1 MTPINA
7 AMTILPET
15 SLIEQRRTRAI
26 EALVV
31 LLFSLEHESGTNT
44 D

>member
-1 MTPINA
+1 MTRNLA
-7 AMTILPET
+7 DRVDDKGAW
-15 SLIEQRRTRAI
+15 TRAI